1 MPQFKTTYNI
11 LTKYDEDELFD
22 PNWMDSDKLILPLNS
37 KWDYKREMLIE
48 DVNIW
53 EVIYQGSNGL
63 GVYAAYDPYAEF
75 YMVTTGLS
83 KHIRMFGL
91 FQYSGREVETFYGK
105 NSEARVIKK
114 MKELSIPFSL
124 QPRWVDPDDMHL
136 FMN

>member
-22 PNWMDSDKLILPLNS
+22 ENWMDSDKLILPLNT
-37 KWDYKREMLIE
+37 KWDYKKEMHIE

-75 YMVTTGLS
+75 YMITTGLS
-83 KHIRMFGL
+83 KHSRVFNG
-91 FQYSGREVETFYGK
+91 FNYSGREIETFYGK
-105 NSEARVIKK
+105 NAEYRVILK
-114 MKELSIPFSL
+114 MKDLNIPISL
-124 QPRWVDPDDMHL
+124 QPRWVDNEEMYL
-136 FMN
+136 FS